1 MLINLTNCLFGY
13 EKRPVVA
20 VDELRIEPGHCLG
33 IFGPN
38 GSGKTT
44 LVRGMTGLLAPMQG
58 TVERPCDLRIGYLPQ
73 NRALELQWPMT
84 GLDAASLALS
94 ARLRLGRID
103 RAVRRNILD
112 SMSRL
117 DVKELAHRPF
127 AKLSGGQQQR
137 LLLAGALAAEPQV
150 LVLDE
155 PTDGLDVRSRHA
167 LLVLL
172 QGLARQGLSTV
183 IISHEVEDLMLLA
196 NSVAWLHP
204 AQTPDEPSHVEILP
218 PQSLAERILHARQAI

>member
-13 EKRPVVA
+13 EKRPIVA
-20 VDELRIEPGHCLG
+20 LDELRVETGHCLG
-33 IFGPN
+33 VFGPN

-58 TVERPCDLRIGYLPQ
+58 TVERPRDLRIGYLPQ

-84 GLDAASLALS
+84 GLDAASLGLS
-94 ARLRLGRID
+94 ARLPLGRIN
-103 RAVRRNILD
+103 RAARRNILD

-117 DVKELAHRPF
+117 DVQDLAHRPF
-127 AKLSGGQQQR
+127 ANLSGGQQQR

-204 AQTPDEPSHVEILP
+204 AQTPDEPSQVEILP
-218 PQSLAERILHARQAI
+218 PQSLAERILHARQVI

>member
-1 MLINLTNCLFGY
+1 MLIHLIHCLFGY
-13 EKRPVVA
+13 EQRPIVA
-20 VDELRIEPGHCLG
+20 VDELRVEPGQCLG
-33 IFGPN
+33 VFGPN

-58 TVERPCDLRIGYLPQ
+58 TVERPPDVRIGYLPQ
-73 NRALELQWPMT
+73 NRSPELQWPMP

-94 ARLRLGRID
+94 ARLPLGRIN
-103 RAVRRNILD
+103 RAARHKILD

-117 DVKELAHRPF
+117 DVNDLAHRPF

-155 PTDGLDVRSRHA
+155 PTDGLDVRSRRA

-172 QGLARQGLSTV
+172 HGLMRQGLATV
-183 IISHEVEDLMLLA
+183 IISHEVEDLIFLA
-196 NSVAWLHP
+196 GSVAWLHP
-204 AQTPDEPSHVEILP
+204 AQTPDQPSNVEILP
-218 PQSLAERILHARQAI
+218 PGSLAERILHARQTV